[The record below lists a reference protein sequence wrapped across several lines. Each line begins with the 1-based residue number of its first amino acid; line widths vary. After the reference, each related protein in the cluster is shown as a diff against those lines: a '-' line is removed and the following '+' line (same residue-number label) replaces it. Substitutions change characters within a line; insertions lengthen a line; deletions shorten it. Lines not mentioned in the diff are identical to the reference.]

1 MKTHR
6 CKESLKNEISIN
18 YSIKYKNVYDE
29 DDFETWRLFKNTY
42 DWDYDSH
49 YQNHIA
55 EIKYCP
61 FCGIKLEG
69 ELND

>member
-1 MKTHR
+1 MKNHR
-6 CKESLKNEISIN
+6 CEGSLKNEISIN

-29 DDFETWRLFKNTY
+29 NDYEAWRLFQNKY

-49 YQNHIA
+49 YQFHIA

-61 FCGIKLEG
+61 FCGIKLEV
-69 ELND
+69 